1 MYLSHYNLAEKPFS
15 ISTDPKFLWLGEK
28 HKEALAILKY
38 GVVSHMGFLL
48 LTGEVG
54 TGKTTLVNALL
65 QSLDDAAVVA
75 NVTNPKLDVIG
86 FFNLVARLFD
96 IPRTF
101 DSKDAFI
108 VDFSIVLQKA
118 HAIGKHLLLIIDEA
132 HTLSRELLE
141 HIRLLSNIELP
152 QEKLIDILLVGQ
164 PELNRV
170 LVSPEFL
177 ALRQRIVL
185 AYNIDRLSGS
195 ETRQYIEYRLRVA
208 GAQRELFSPKALHE
222 IHCLSKGIPRV
233 INTICDHA
241 LLTGYTRDLKDITP
255 AIIRECHRELQL
267 PGETKQTA
275 LSVLGAQP
283 SYGEKLTGYFKKM
296 IAPLKHQRFLYGA
309 AAFSVVIIAVLF
321 TLLAQEDLF
330 SKSDQQKLTPSTVRV
345 PLSPQVES
353 GLHPTIKLKND
364 SHIASENSIEAQ
376 VTENSA
382 TPKQTVMELAQE
394 ALEEKNFAR
403 VVELVETNT
412 SLTPGDMLKARV
424 LYSQALQGQAYA
436 LLVNYPKKA
445 EELLRKAVQSDP
457 QNARAYFDLGKI
469 YTKSKDYP
477 KAIQAYEMAADLD
490 PSSPDAFFNLGFT
503 YAATKDYGR
512 AEKMLLRVTE
522 LKPHYLD
529 KALFN
534 LAVVQQK
541 QGKTQQ
547 SVENLKE
554 ALTVN
559 PHNSR
564 ARKYLNRIEDTPGKI
579 R

>member
-1 MYLSHYNLAEKPFS
+1 MYLSHYSLAEKPFG

-65 QSLDDAAVVA
+65 ESLDDAVVVA
-75 NVTNPKLDVIG
+75 NVTNPKLDLID
-86 FFNLVARLFD
+86 FCNLIAKLFE
-96 IPRTF
+96 IPRKF
-101 DSKDAFI
+101 NSKANFI
-108 VDFSIVLQKA
+108 IDFTRLLQKA
-118 HAIGKHLLLIIDEA
+118 HSSGKHPLLIIDEA

-152 QEKLIDILLVGQ
+152 QEKLIDILFVGQ

-170 LVSPEFL
+170 LLSPEFR

-185 AYNIDRLSGS
+185 VYNIDPLSES

-208 GAQRELFSPKALHE
+208 GAQGELFNPKALHE
-222 IHCLSKGIPRV
+222 IHRLSKGIPRV

-241 LLTGYTRDLKDITP
+241 LLTGYTRELKDITP
-255 AIIRECHRELQL
+255 TIIRECHRELLL
-267 PGETKQTA
+267 PGETKQVA
-275 LSVLGAQP
+275 LSVLGEQP
-283 SYGEKLTGYFKKM
+283 SYGEKRTGYFKKI

-309 AAFSVVIIAVLF
+309 AALSVVIIAILF
-321 TLLAQEDLF
+321 TLLAQKDLF
-330 SKSDQQKLTPSTVRV
+330 SKSDQQNPTPRTVRV
-345 PLSPQVES
+345 TPSAQGES
-353 GLHPTIKLKND
+353 GLHPTIKPKND
-364 SHIASENSIEAQ
+364 SHIASEDSIEAHL
-376 VTENSA
+376 TENSV
-382 TPKQTVMELAQE
+382 TPKQTVIELAQE
-394 ALEEKNFAR
+394 ALEEKDFAR
-403 VVELVETNT
+403 VVELLDNNT
-412 SLTPGDMLKARV
+412 SLKPGDMLKARV
-424 LYSQALQGQAYA
+424 LYAQALQGQAYA
-436 LLVNYPKKA
+436 LLVNYPNKA
-445 EELLRKAVQSDP
+445 EVLLRKAVQSDP

-469 YTKSKDYP
+469 YTKSKHYP

-512 AEKMLLRVTE
+512 AEKMFLRVTE

-534 LAVVQQK
+534 LAIVQQK

-547 SVENLKE
+547 SVENLEE
-554 ALTVN
+554 ALAVN
-559 PHNSR
+559 PDNSR
-564 ARKYLNRIEDTPGKI
+564 ARKYLNRIKDTRG
-579 R
+579 